1 MCIRDRCYASGWMQV
16 KQRAKQSQIEI
27 PLVISDHSDWNELTN
42 TIKQTGAEKVWI
54 THGREDALK
63 YWCEKNGIQAEPLS
77 LQHRD
82 ETSEL

>member
-1 MCIRDRCYASGWMQV
+1 MQV

-63 YWCEKNGIQAEPLS
+63 YWCEKTGFKLSRFLFNIEMKQANYNE
-77 LQHRD
+77 RFF
-82 ETSEL
+82 EFTI

>member
-1 MCIRDRCYASGWMQV
+1 MQV

-27 PLVISDHSDWNELTN
+27 PIVISDHSDWNELTE

-63 YWCEKNGIQAEPLS
+63 YWCDKNGIEAEPLS

-82 ETSEL
+82 EASEL